1 MKLRN
6 DQRGAGLIT
15 TILLLTLLAAF
26 LAAVGLL
33 LSQERSRVRDAH
45 RIVDMIRVQYAFE
58 TLYRE
63 KATYKDAASGCGAK
77 GALVSSCALALYLP
91 GIVQLK
97 DPGSNDYKISQVPDD
112 TDYGVSFSL
121 ERGYEDLAKG
131 KHVLSKD
138 GIR

>member
-1 MKLRN
+1 MNTN
-6 DQRGAGLIT
+6 DRRGVGLIT
-15 TILLLTLLAAF
+15 TILLLALLAAF

-33 LSQERSRVRDAH
+33 LSQERARVRDSH

-63 KATYKDAASGCGAK
+63 KATYKDAAAGCGSK
-77 GALVSSCALALYLP
+77 GAPVSSCALATYLP
-91 GIVQLK
+91 GITKLK
-97 DPGSNDYKISQVPDD
+97 DPGSDDYTVSQVPDD
-112 TDYGVSFSL
+112 TNYGVTFSL

-131 KHVLSKD
+131 NHVLTKD